1 MNGWKIHVQHVSQ
14 LAESTTYNI
23 VGIREDLT
31 DFLTILEPEDTP
43 KLSMFNKSPRPTSF
57 YQEWQVDT
65 LFPPNFSGV
74 LEGQDATT
82 FDNAA
87 ENRAR
92 IGNYVQK
99 FWRKWAVSDIVEAAD
114 VAGISNEVANAKMK
128 KLREIKRDIEA
139 AIGSDNE
146 MQADN
151 GSVPYLLRGLGVW
164 ISTGSS
170 QTVHTVPS
178 AFVTPANSIN
188 TTATSSLTETN
199 FNTVFQSI
207 FEQNGGKRAYTLFAG
222 SNLKKYISLFQR
234 VTGASGTTQTYQVVQ
249 AAEQHEI
256 DLHVDLYNGDFHTV
270 TIIPDLFNGLAS
282 QSQGIGGTLNAV
294 FPHTNQSRARGY
306 VIDPDLVGIGYMIGL
321 TNQELPD
328 QGAGRRGL
336 IKTVLTLMVKNPKG
350 LGKFAASS

>member
-1 MNGWKIHVQHVSQ
+1 

-43 KLSMFNKSPRPTSF
+43 KLSTFNKSPVPTSF
-57 YQEWQVDT
+57 YQEWQVDN
-65 LFPPNFSGV
+65 LFPPNFTGV
-74 LEGQDATT
+74 LEGVDAST

-99 FWRKWAVSDIVEAAD
+99 FWRKWSVSDIVEAAD
-114 VAGISNEVANAKMK
+114 VAGVSNEVANAKMK
-128 KLREIKRDIEA
+128 KLREIKRDIEG

-151 GSVPYLLRGLGVW
+151 GSVPYLFRGLGMW
-164 ISTGSS
+164 IGGT
-170 QTVHTVPS
+170 QTVHAVPS
-178 AFVTPANSIN
+178 LYTTPTNSLN
-188 TTATSSLTETN
+188 NTATASLTETN

-207 FEQNGGKRAYTLFAG
+207 FEVNGGKRAYTLFAG
-222 SNLKKYISLFQR
+222 TNLKKYISLFQR
-234 VTGASGTTQTYQVVQ
+234 TTGASGTTQTYQVMQ
-249 AAEQHEI
+249 KADQHEI
-256 DLHVDLYNGDFHTV
+256 DLHVDFYSGDFHSV
-270 TIIPDLFNGLAS
+270 TIIPDLFNGLVSAS
-282 QSQGIGGTLNAV
+282 AGASGTVGAG
-294 FPHTNQSRARGY
+294 FPITNQSRARGY

-321 TNQELPD
+321 SNQELPD

-350 LGKFAASS
+350 LGKFYASS

>member
-1 MNGWKIHVQHVSQ
+1 M
-14 LAESTTYNI
+14 AESTTYNI

-43 KLSMFNKSPRPTSF
+43 KLSMFNKSPRPTSY
-57 YQEWQVDT
+57 YQEWQVDN

-74 LEGQDATT
+74 LEGVDAST

-99 FWRKWAVSDIVEAAD
+99 FWRKWAVSDIVEASD
-114 VAGISNEVANAKMK
+114 VAGVSNEVANAKMK

-151 GSVPYLLRGLGVW
+151 GSVPYLFRGLGMW
-164 ISTGSS
+164 IGGT
-170 QTVHTVPS
+170 QTVHAVPTL
-178 AFVTPANSIN
+178 FTTPANSIN
-188 TTATSSLTETN
+188 STATASLTETL

-207 FEQNGGKRAYTLFAG
+207 YEQNGGKRAYTLYAG

-270 TIIPDLFNGLAS
+270 TIVPDLFNGLLS
-282 QSQGIGGTLNAV
+282 QSQGASGTVGAS
-294 FPHTNQSRARGY
+294 FPLSNQSRARGY

-321 TNQELPD
+321 NNQELPD

-336 IKTVLTLMVKNPKG
+336 IKTVLTLMCKNPKG
-350 LGKFAASS
+350 LGKFNATS

>member
-1 MNGWKIHVQHVSQ
+1 M
-14 LAESTTYNI
+14 AESTTYNI

-43 KLSMFNKSPRPTSF
+43 KLSMFNKSPRPTSYF
-57 YQEWQVDT
+57 QEWQVDN

-74 LEGQDATT
+74 LEGVDASS

-99 FWRKWAVSDIVEAAD
+99 FWRRWAVSDIVEAAD
-114 VAGISNEVANAKMK
+114 VAGVSNEVANAKMK

-151 GSVPYLLRGLGVW
+151 GSVPYLFRGLGMW
-164 ISTGSS
+164 IGGT
-170 QTVHTVPS
+170 QTVHAVPTL
-178 AFVTPANSIN
+178 FQTPANSLN
-188 TTATSSLTETN
+188 NTATASLTETN

-207 FEQNGGKRAYTLFAG
+207 FEQNGGKRAYTLTAG
-222 SNLKKYISLFQR
+222 TNLKKYISLFQR

-270 TIIPDLFNGLAS
+270 TIIPDLFNGLLS
-282 QSQGIGGTLNAV
+282 QSQGVSGTVGAS
-294 FPHTNQSRARGY
+294 FPLSNQSRARGY
-306 VIDPDLVGIGYMIGL
+306 VIDPDLVGVGYMIGL
-321 TNQELPD
+321 NNQELPD

-350 LGKFAASS
+350 LGKFYATS

>member
-1 MNGWKIHVQHVSQ
+1 
-14 LAESTTYNI
+14 
-23 VGIREDLT
+23 
-31 DFLTILEPEDTP
+31 
-43 KLSMFNKSPRPTSF
+43 MFNKSPRPTSY
-57 YQEWQVDT
+57 YQEWQVDN

-74 LEGQDATT
+74 REGVDATS

-114 VAGISNEVANAKMK
+114 VAGVSNEVANAKMK

-151 GSVPYLLRGLGVW
+151 GSVPYLFRGLGMW
-164 ISTGSS
+164 IGGT
-170 QTVHTVPS
+170 QTVHSVPTL
-178 AFVTPANSIN
+178 FQTPANSLNN
-188 TTATSSLTETN
+188 TTTSSLTEAN

-207 FEQNGGKRAYTLFAG
+207 YEQNGGKRAYMLTAG
-222 SNLKKYISLFQR
+222 SNLKKYISMFQR

-249 AAEQHEI
+249 GADEHAI
-256 DLHVDLYNGDFHTV
+256 DLHVDFYNGDFHTV
-270 TIIPDLFNGLAS
+270 TIVPDLFNGLLS
-282 QSQGIGGTLNAV
+282 QSQGASGTVGAS
-294 FPHTNQSRARGY
+294 FPTTNQSRARGY
-306 VIDPDLVGIGYMIGL
+306 VIDPDLVGVGYMIGL
-321 TNQELPD
+321 SNQELPD

-350 LGKFAASS
+350 LGKFYAAS

>member
-1 MNGWKIHVQHVSQ
+1 

-23 VGIREDLT
+23 AGIREDLT

-43 KLSMFNKSPRPTSF
+43 KLSMFNKSPRPTSY
-57 YQEWQVDT
+57 YQEWQVDN

-74 LEGQDATT
+74 LEGVDAST

-151 GSVPYLLRGLGVW
+151 GSVPYLFRGLGMW
-164 ISTGSS
+164 IGGT
-170 QTVHTVPS
+170 QTVHAVPT
-178 AFVTPANSIN
+178 AYVTPTNSLN
-188 TTATSSLTETN
+188 NTATASLTETN

-207 FEQNGGKRAYTLFAG
+207 YEQNGGKRAYTLTAG

-270 TIIPDLFNGLAS
+270 TIVPDLFNGLLS
-282 QSQGIGGTLNAV
+282 QSQGASGTV
-294 FPHTNQSRARGY
+294 GTSFPHSNQSRARGY

-321 TNQELPD
+321 NNQELPD

-350 LGKFAASS
+350 LGKFYASS

>member
-1 MNGWKIHVQHVSQ
+1 

-43 KLSMFNKSPRPTSF
+43 KLSMFNKSPRPTSY
-57 YQEWQVDT
+57 YQEWQVDN

-74 LEGQDATT
+74 LEGQDASN

-114 VAGISNEVANAKMK
+114 VAGVSNEVANAKMK

-139 AIGSDNE
+139 SIGSDNE

-151 GSVPYLLRGLGVW
+151 GSVPYLMRGLGMW
-164 ISTGSS
+164 IGGT
-170 QTVHTVPS
+170 QTVHAVPTTY
-178 AFVTPANSIN
+178 VTPANSVC
-188 TTATSSLTETN
+188 TTATASMTETN

-222 SNLKKYISLFQR
+222 TNLKKYISLFQR
-234 VTGASGTTQTYQVVQ
+234 TTGASGTTQTYQVIQ
-249 AAEQHEI
+249 ASDEHEI
-256 DLHVDLYNGDFHTV
+256 DLHVDIYNGDFHTV
-270 TIIPDLFNGLAS
+270 SIVPDLFNGLLS
-282 QSQGIGGTLNAV
+282 QSQGQGGTVGAS
-294 FPHTNQSRARGY
+294 FPHSNQSRARGY
-306 VIDPDLVGIGYMIGL
+306 VIDPDLVGIGYMVGL
-321 TNQELPD
+321 SNQELPD

-350 LGKFAASS
+350 LGKFSATS

>member
-1 MNGWKIHVQHVSQ
+1 M
-14 LAESTTYNI
+14 AESTTYNI
-23 VGIREDLT
+23 AGIREDLT

-43 KLSMFNKSPRPTSF
+43 KLSMFNKSPRPTSY
-57 YQEWQVDT
+57 YQEWQVDN

-74 LEGQDATT
+74 LEGVDAST

-151 GSVPYLLRGLGVW
+151 GSVPYLFRGLGMW
-164 ISTGSS
+164 IGGT
-170 QTVHTVPS
+170 QTVHAVPT
-178 AFVTPANSIN
+178 AYVTPTNSLN
-188 TTATSSLTETN
+188 NTATASLTETN

-207 FEQNGGKRAYTLFAG
+207 YEQNGGKRAYTLTAG

-270 TIIPDLFNGLAS
+270 TIVPDLFNGLLS
-282 QSQGIGGTLNAV
+282 QSQGASGTV
-294 FPHTNQSRARGY
+294 GTSFPHSNQSRARGY

-321 TNQELPD
+321 NNQELPD

-350 LGKFAASS
+350 LGKFYASS

>member
-1 MNGWKIHVQHVSQ
+1 M
-14 LAESTTYNI
+14 AESTTYNI

-43 KLSMFNKSPRPTSF
+43 KLSTFNKSPRPTSF
-57 YQEWQVDT
+57 YQEWQVDN

-74 LEGQDATT
+74 LEGVDASN

-99 FWRKWAVSDIVEAAD
+99 FWRRWAVSDIVEAAD
-114 VAGISNEVANAKMK
+114 VAGVSNEVANAKSK
-128 KLREIKRDIEA
+128 KMREIKRDIEA

-151 GSVPYLLRGLGVW
+151 GSVPYLFRGLGTW
-164 ISTGSS
+164 IGGT
-170 QTVHTVPS
+170 QTVHPVPTL
-178 AFVTPANSIN
+178 FQTPSNSLNN
-188 TTATSSLTETN
+188 TTTSSLTETL

-222 SNLKKYISLFQR
+222 PNLKKYISLFQR
-234 VTGASGTTQTYQVVQ
+234 TTGASGTTQTYQVVQ

-256 DLHVDLYNGDFHTV
+256 DLHVDVYNGDLDRKSV
-270 TIIPDLFNGLAS
+270 
-282 QSQGIGGTLNAV
+282 V
-294 FPHTNQSRARGY
+294 
-306 VIDPDLVGIGYMIGL
+306 
-321 TNQELPD
+321 
-328 QGAGRRGL
+328 
-336 IKTVLTLMVKNPKG
+336 
-350 LGKFAASS
+350 

>member
-1 MNGWKIHVQHVSQ
+1 M
-14 LAESTTYNI
+14 AESTTYNI

-43 KLSMFNKSPRPTSF
+43 KLSMFNKSPRPTSY
-57 YQEWQVDT
+57 YQEWQVDN

-114 VAGISNEVANAKMK
+114 VAGVSNEVANAKMK

-151 GSVPYLLRGLGVW
+151 GSVPYLFRGLGMW
-164 ISTGSS
+164 IGGS
-170 QTVHTVPS
+170 QTVHAVPS
-178 AFVTPANSIN
+178 AFTTPTNSLN
-188 TTATSSLTETN
+188 NTATASLTESL

-207 FEQNGGKRAYTLFAG
+207 YEQNGGKRAYTLFAG
-222 SNLKKYISLFQR
+222 SNLKKAISLFQR
-234 VTGASGTTQTYQVVQ
+234 TTGSSGTTQTYQVVQ

-270 TIIPDLFNGLAS
+270 TIVPDLFNGLAS
-282 QSQGIGGTLNAV
+282 QSQGASGTVGAS
-294 FPHTNQSRARGY
+294 FPTTNQSRARGY
-306 VIDPDLVGIGYMIGL
+306 VIDPDLVGVGYMIGL
-321 TNQELPD
+321 NNQELPD

-336 IKTVLTLMVKNPKG
+336 VKCVLTLMVKNPKG
-350 LGKFAASS
+350 LGKFYASS